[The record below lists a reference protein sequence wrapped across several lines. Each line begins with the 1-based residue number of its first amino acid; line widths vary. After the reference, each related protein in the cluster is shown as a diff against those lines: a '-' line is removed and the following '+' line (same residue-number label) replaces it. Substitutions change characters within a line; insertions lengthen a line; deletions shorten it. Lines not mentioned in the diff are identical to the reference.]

1 MQYLLAVPDS
11 HQRARRHEGALGIV
25 TSSIIVGGSS
35 GVGRAVAQRF
45 ADRGDSVI
53 VTSRT
58 AARADTVATE
68 LGGTTRGLAVDL
80 SRPETIAAALADV
93 REVDNLVI
101 SAITQGVNSLAD
113 FDIGKAIEAVT
124 IKLVGYTET
133 VRALR
138 DRFAPGASV
147 VLFGGLA
154 KERPYPGS
162 TMVTALNGGV
172 SALVKTLAVELAP
185 HRVNAIHPGVVG
197 DSPKWR
203 DVPDHP
209 HVPRTPIGRLV
220 TTAEVVDATDF
231 LLRNTGVNAHDLFVE
246 GGLLVT

>member
-1 MQYLLAVPDS
+1 MTTS
-11 HQRARRHEGALGIV
+11 IV
-25 TSSIIVGGSS
+25 VGGSS
-35 GVGRAVAQRF
+35 GLGRAVAQRF
-45 ADRGDSVI
+45 AGRGETVI
-53 VTSRT
+53 ITSRT
-58 AARADTVATE
+58 TARADTVATE
-68 LGGTTRGLAVDL
+68 IGGTTRGLALDL
-80 SRPETIAAALADV
+80 SQPETIAAALADV

-101 SAITQGVNSLAD
+101 SAIEQGTNSLAA
-113 FDIGKAIEAVT
+113 FDIAEAINTVT

-138 DRFAPGASV
+138 DRFTPGASV

-162 TMVTALNGGV
+162 TIVTASNAGIAG
-172 SALVKTLAVELAP
+172 LVKTLAIEIAP

-209 HVPRTPIGRLV
+209 HIPRTPIGRLV
-220 TTAEVVDATDF
+220 TTTEIVDATDF
-231 LLRNTGVNAHDLFVE
+231 LLRDTGVNANDLFID
-246 GGLLVT
+246 GGLRVT